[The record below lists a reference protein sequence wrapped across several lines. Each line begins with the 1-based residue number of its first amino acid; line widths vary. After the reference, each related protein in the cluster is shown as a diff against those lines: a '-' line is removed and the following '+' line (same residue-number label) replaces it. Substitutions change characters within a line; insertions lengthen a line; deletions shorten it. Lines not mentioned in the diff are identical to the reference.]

1 MAVRMRRIALFL
13 VLAVGL
19 GACSAATA
27 RPAFH
32 AAGGSATSSGSEF
45 VPPAHAFIPQD
56 PAHLAR
62 ALARTTYALRS
73 SIERWTTRGDPSS
86 GKPPLDVRL
95 QALYQQRF
103 YRELARHD
111 TLARRTIAALPS
123 WARGEAK
130 ANVAAGRDIYSLVG
144 PVRHRVRVRVR
155 VPKPAGVLKGFDAE
169 AQRRFSVSWDVLAA
183 INYVESKFGRVV
195 SASSAG
201 AQGPMQ
207 FIPSTWQAYGMG
219 GDVHD
224 DHDAILGA
232 ANYLHANGAPK
243 NVSRALLRYNPSPLY
258 VDAVLRYAARI
269 RADRRAFYEY
279 YARQV
284 YVRTPQ
290 GLRRITGPGL

>member
-1 MAVRMRRIALFL
+1 MRKIALFL

-56 PAHLAR
+56 PARLAR

-95 QALYQQRF
+95 QALYQQRI

-111 TLARRTIAALPS
+111 ALARRTIAALPS
-123 WARGEAK
+123 WARGEAT
-130 ANVAAGRDIYSLVG
+130 ANVTAGRDIYSLVG

-155 VPKPAGVLKGFDAE
+155 LPKPAGVLEGFDAE
-169 AQRRFSVSWDVLAA
+169 GQQRFSVSWTVLAA

-207 FIPSTWQAYGMG
+207 FIPSTWSAYGMG
-219 GDVHD
+219 GNVHD

-232 ANYLHANGAPK
+232 ANYLHASGAPG
-243 NVSRALLRYNPSPLY
+243 NYRNAVYNYNHAWAY
-258 VDAVLRYAARI
+258 VNAVLIYARRMQADP
-269 RADRRAFYEY
+269 RAYFEY
-279 YARQV
+279 YNWQV
-284 YVRTPQ
+284 FVHTKNGDVR
-290 GLRRITGPGL
+290 LTGPGT